1 MLFACRRFAMSAL
14 SDLPTIDP
22 AAVTAFITRWK
33 TAAGGSER
41 ANYQLFI
48 VELCQLLGVPSPD
61 PSGEDSRD
69 HAYVCERRV
78 VFRHGNGSV
87 SQGFIDCYKRG
98 CFVLEAKGSRKA
110 DGQVLSRKMEEAR
123 SQAQNYARALPADS
137 EGRPPFLLIVDV
149 GKTFEL
155 YAEFTRSGAEHT
167 PFPDAQ
173 NHRIPLAGLARP
185 EVQARLRALWLDPM
199 SLDPS
204 RQSAR
209 ATREIADMLA
219 QLAKRLE
226 TRYPAEEVAAFL
238 TRCLFTFFAEDM
250 RLLPERSFTEL
261 LESLQHTPELFVD
274 MVENVWSSMDTGGFC
289 AALRSKLLH
298 FNGKL
303 FKTPHALAL
312 DRDEITALVR
322 AGRADW
328 TQVEPAIFGALL
340 ERALNPDERHSLG
353 AHYTPRAY
361 VERLVLPTVIE
372 PLRRDWENVR
382 AAALL
387 LGNEDKPADAVA
399 LLHEFHYRLCHITVL
414 DPACGSGN
422 FLYVA
427 LEHIKRLE
435 GEVLDMLHHTF
446 QQTSRLE
453 GEGLTVDPHQFLGLE
468 LNPRAAAMA
477 ELVLWIGYLQWHFRT
492 HGHAQPPQPVLRD
505 FKNIECRDAV
515 LSWSQIDPLLD
526 ANGQPCSRW
535 DGKTWKTHPVTGERV
550 PDDSARLPLYRYQHP
565 RPADWP
571 QADFIIGNPPFIGA
585 GPMRAALGDGYV
597 EALRS
602 AYPDVPDSA
611 DLVMFWWEKAANAVR
626 AGHSRRFG
634 LITTNSLK
642 QTFNRR
648 VVQRHL
654 QADPPLKLSFAIP
667 DHPWVDS
674 SDGAAVRIAMTVG
687 SCDKQA
693 GVLQTVTKEW
703 NAGGEGDEVTLA
715 AFSGEVHADL
725 RIGADVASAKTLA
738 ANSGISS
745 AGFKLHGAGFIV
757 TEEQAAELIDMEVNS
772 KQLIKPYRN
781 GRDLADK
788 PRGVFVID
796 AFGFSVESLRE
807 YHPALY
813 QHLAE
818 RVKPERD
825 QNTRAVY
832 RDNWWLFGEPRKEL
846 RRYLM
851 GLACFIATVET
862 TKHRIFQFMDAKI
875 APDNMLVV
883 IAHDQPATLGVLSSR
898 VHALWALAAGGTL
911 EDRPRYNKTRCF
923 ETFPFPALTDAQART
938 IGALAE
944 KIDAHRKKQQAAYPD
959 VTLTG
964 LYNVLE
970 KQRRHTPLN
979 AKEKTL
985 HAHGLAA
992 VLNELHNELDAAVL
1006 EAYGWQDLAGALLG
1020 QPGALTPLVD
1030 KPDAL
1035 AEAEETLLARLAALN
1050 AERAREEQQG
1060 HVRWLRPDF
1069 QAPHASGQQTELDT
1083 DADASNDAAAPRPTP
1098 PQRQPWPSE
1107 LPQQVAAVAQ
1117 LLEHANAPM
1126 TLEQITACFTGK
1138 GKWKQRV
1145 PGIISTLIVL
1155 ARAECCAEDCYRA
1168 I

>member
-226 TRYPAEEVAAFL
+226 TRHPAEEVAAFL

-687 SCDKQA
+687 SSDKQA

-1145 PGIISTLIVL
+1145 PGILEILGALGRVSI
-1155 ARAECCAEDCYRA
+1155 
-1168 I
+1168 

>member
-226 TRYPAEEVAAFL
+226 TRHPAEEVAAFL

-571 QADFIIGNPPFIGA
+571 PADFIIGNPPFIGA

-687 SCDKQA
+687 SSDKQA

-715 AFSGEVHADL
+715 SFSGEIYADL
-725 RIGADVASAKTLA
+725 KMGVDMVRVTPLESN
-738 ANSGISS
+738 ANITSRGLMLFGS
-745 AGFKLHGAGFIV
+745 GFILDRD
-757 TEEQAAELIDMEVNS
+757 TAQRFNS
-772 KQLIKPYRN
+772 SIVRPYVN
-781 GRDLADK
+781 GRDLTDK
-788 PRGVFVID
+788 PRGVYLID
-796 AFGFSVESLRE
+796 TYGFSKDNLRDQ
-807 YHPALY
+807 HPEIY
-813 QHLAE
+813 QWLLVK
-818 RVKPERD
+818 VKPERD
-825 QNTRAVY
+825 QNKDRAI
-832 RDNWWLFGEPRKEL
+832 RENWWLHGRQRPEIRKALQGLPR
-846 RRYLM
+846 
-851 GLACFIATVET
+851 FIATVET
-862 TKHRIFQFMDAKI
+862 AKHRIFQFMDAKI

-1145 PGIISTLIVL
+1145 PGILEILGALGRVSI
-1155 ARAECCAEDCYRA
+1155 
-1168 I
+1168 

>member
-1 MLFACRRFAMSAL
+1 
-14 SDLPTIDP
+14 
-22 AAVTAFITRWK
+22 
-33 TAAGGSER
+33 
-41 ANYQLFI
+41 
-48 VELCQLLGVPSPD
+48 
-61 PSGEDSRD
+61 
-69 HAYVCERRV
+69 
-78 VFRHGNGSV
+78 
-87 SQGFIDCYKRG
+87 
-98 CFVLEAKGSRKA
+98 
-110 DGQVLSRKMEEAR
+110 
-123 SQAQNYARALPADS
+123 
-137 EGRPPFLLIVDV
+137 
-149 GKTFEL
+149 
-155 YAEFTRSGAEHT
+155 
-167 PFPDAQ
+167 
-173 NHRIPLAGLARP
+173 
-185 EVQARLRALWLDPM
+185 
-199 SLDPS
+199 
-204 RQSAR
+204 
-209 ATREIADMLA
+209 
-219 QLAKRLE
+219 
-226 TRYPAEEVAAFL
+226 
-238 TRCLFTFFAEDM
+238 
-250 RLLPERSFTEL
+250 
-261 LESLQHTPELFVD
+261 
-274 MVENVWSSMDTGGFC
+274 
-289 AALRSKLLH
+289 
-298 FNGKL
+298 
-303 FKTPHALAL
+303 
-312 DRDEITALVR
+312 
-322 AGRADW
+322 
-328 TQVEPAIFGALL
+328 
-340 ERALNPDERHSLG
+340 
-353 AHYTPRAY
+353 
-361 VERLVLPTVIE
+361 
-372 PLRRDWENVR
+372 
-382 AAALL
+382 
-387 LGNEDKPADAVA
+387 VA

-571 QADFIIGNPPFIGA
+571 QADFIIGNPPFICA

-611 DLVMFWWEKAANAVR
+611 DLVMFWWEKAACLVR
-626 AGHSRRFG
+626 GGHAKRFG
-634 LITTNSLK
+634 LITTNSIK

-648 VVQRHL
+648 VVQRHVGKTAVPFAAL
-654 QADPPLKLSFAIP
+654 PPETRRAPERHTLGGGEPFGHVPLSGGPVPDLNIVFAIP

-703 NAGGEGDEVTLA
+703 NAGGEGDEVALA
-715 AFSGEVHADL
+715 SFSGEVHADL

-772 KQLIKPYRN
+772 KQLLKPYRN

-796 AFGFSVESLRE
+796 AFGFSAEDLRE
-807 YHPALY
+807 YHPAIY

-851 GLACFIATVET
+851 GLARFIATVET

-923 ETFPFPALTDAQART
+923 ETFPFPTLSDAQAKT
-938 IGALAE
+938 IGARAE

-1030 KPDAL
+1030 KPEAL

-1083 DADASNDAAAPRPTP
+1083 DTDTDASNDAAAPCPTP

-1117 LLEHANAPM
+1117 LLEQANAPM

-1145 PGIISTLIVL
+1145 PGILEILGALGRMSI
-1155 ARAECCAEDCYRA
+1155 
-1168 I
+1168 

>member
-226 TRYPAEEVAAFL
+226 TRHPAEEVAAFL

-571 QADFIIGNPPFIGA
+571 PADFIIGNPPFIGA

-1145 PGIISTLIVL
+1145 PGILEILGALGRVSI
-1155 ARAECCAEDCYRA
+1155 
-1168 I
+1168 

>member
-226 TRYPAEEVAAFL
+226 TRHPAEEVAAFL

-571 QADFIIGNPPFIGA
+571 PADFIIGNPPFIGA

-687 SCDKQA
+687 SSDKQA

-715 AFSGEVHADL
+715 SFSGEIYADL
-725 RIGADVASAKTLA
+725 KMGVDMVRVTPLESN
-738 ANSGISS
+738 ANITSRGLMLFGS
-745 AGFKLHGAGFIV
+745 GFILDRD
-757 TEEQAAELIDMEVNS
+757 TAQRFNS
-772 KQLIKPYRN
+772 SIVRPYVN
-781 GRDLADK
+781 GRDLTDK
-788 PRGVFVID
+788 PRGVYLID
-796 AFGFSVESLRE
+796 TYGFSKDNLRDQ
-807 YHPALY
+807 HPEIY
-813 QHLAE
+813 QWLLVK
-818 RVKPERD
+818 VKPERD
-825 QNTRAVY
+825 QNKDRAI
-832 RDNWWLFGEPRKEL
+832 RENWWLHGRQRPEIRKALQGLPR
-846 RRYLM
+846 
-851 GLACFIATVET
+851 FIATVET
-862 TKHRIFQFMDAKI
+862 AKHRIFQFMDAKI

-923 ETFPFPALTDAQART
+923 ETFPFPVLSAADAEA

-1145 PGIISTLIVL
+1145 PGILEILGALGRVSI
-1155 ARAECCAEDCYRA
+1155 
-1168 I
+1168 

>member
-226 TRYPAEEVAAFL
+226 TRHPAEEVAAFL

-571 QADFIIGNPPFIGA
+571 PADFIIGNPPFIGA

-687 SCDKQA
+687 SSDKQA

-772 KQLIKPYRN
+772 KQ
-781 GRDLADK
+781 
-788 PRGVFVID
+788 
-796 AFGFSVESLRE
+796 
-807 YHPALY
+807 
-813 QHLAE
+813 
-818 RVKPERD
+818 
-825 QNTRAVY
+825 
-832 RDNWWLFGEPRKEL
+832 
-846 RRYLM
+846 
-851 GLACFIATVET
+851 
-862 TKHRIFQFMDAKI
+862 
-875 APDNMLVV
+875 
-883 IAHDQPATLGVLSSR
+883 
-898 VHALWALAAGGTL
+898 
-911 EDRPRYNKTRCF
+911 
-923 ETFPFPALTDAQART
+923 
-938 IGALAE
+938 
-944 KIDAHRKKQQAAYPD
+944 
-959 VTLTG
+959 
-964 LYNVLE
+964 
-970 KQRRHTPLN
+970 
-979 AKEKTL
+979 
-985 HAHGLAA
+985 
-992 VLNELHNELDAAVL
+992 
-1006 EAYGWQDLAGALLG
+1006 
-1020 QPGALTPLVD
+1020 
-1030 KPDAL
+1030 
-1035 AEAEETLLARLAALN
+1035 
-1050 AERAREEQQG
+1050 
-1060 HVRWLRPDF
+1060 
-1069 QAPHASGQQTELDT
+1069 
-1083 DADASNDAAAPRPTP
+1083 
-1098 PQRQPWPSE
+1098 
-1107 LPQQVAAVAQ
+1107 
-1117 LLEHANAPM
+1117 
-1126 TLEQITACFTGK
+1126 
-1138 GKWKQRV
+1138 
-1145 PGIISTLIVL
+1145 
-1155 ARAECCAEDCYRA
+1155 
-1168 I
+1168 

>member
-14 SDLPTIDP
+14 SDLSTIDP

-226 TRYPAEEVAAFL
+226 TRHPAEEVAAFL

-571 QADFIIGNPPFIGA
+571 PADFIIGNPPFIGA

-687 SCDKQA
+687 SSDKQA

-715 AFSGEVHADL
+715 SFSGEIYADL
-725 RIGADVASAKTLA
+725 KMGVDMVRVTPLESN
-738 ANSGISS
+738 ANITSRGLMLFGS
-745 AGFKLHGAGFIV
+745 GFILDRD
-757 TEEQAAELIDMEVNS
+757 TAQRFNS
-772 KQLIKPYRN
+772 SIVRPYVN
-781 GRDLADK
+781 GRDLTDK
-788 PRGVFVID
+788 PRGVYLID
-796 AFGFSVESLRE
+796 TYGFSKDNLRDQ
-807 YHPALY
+807 HPEIY
-813 QHLAE
+813 QWLLVK
-818 RVKPERD
+818 VKPERD
-825 QNTRAVY
+825 QNKDRAI
-832 RDNWWLFGEPRKEL
+832 RENWWLHGRQRPEIRKALQGLPR
-846 RRYLM
+846 
-851 GLACFIATVET
+851 FIATVET
-862 TKHRIFQFMDAKI
+862 AKHRIFQFMDAKI

-1145 PGIISTLIVL
+1145 PGILEILGALGRVSI
-1155 ARAECCAEDCYRA
+1155 
-1168 I
+1168 

>member
-226 TRYPAEEVAAFL
+226 TRHPAEEVAAFL

-571 QADFIIGNPPFIGA
+571 PADFIIGNPPFIGA

-715 AFSGEVHADL
+715 SFSGEIYADL
-725 RIGADVASAKTLA
+725 KMGVDMVRVTPLESN
-738 ANSGISS
+738 ANITSRGLMLFGS
-745 AGFKLHGAGFIV
+745 GFILDRD
-757 TEEQAAELIDMEVNS
+757 TAQRFNS
-772 KQLIKPYRN
+772 SIVRPYVN
-781 GRDLADK
+781 GRDLTDK
-788 PRGVFVID
+788 PRGVYLID
-796 AFGFSVESLRE
+796 TYGFSKDNLRDQ
-807 YHPALY
+807 HPEIY
-813 QHLAE
+813 QWLLVK
-818 RVKPERD
+818 VKPERD
-825 QNTRAVY
+825 QNKDRAI
-832 RDNWWLFGEPRKEL
+832 RENWWLHGRQRPEIRKALQGLPR
-846 RRYLM
+846 
-851 GLACFIATVET
+851 FIATVET
-862 TKHRIFQFMDAKI
+862 AKHRIFQFMDAKI

-1145 PGIISTLIVL
+1145 PGILEILGALGRVSI
-1155 ARAECCAEDCYRA
+1155 
-1168 I
+1168 

>member
-226 TRYPAEEVAAFL
+226 TRHPAEEVAAFL

-453 GEGLTVDPHQFLGLE
+453 GVGLTVDPHQFLGLE

-687 SCDKQA
+687 SSDKQA

-851 GLACFIATVET
+851 GLACFIATV
-862 TKHRIFQFMDAKI
+862 
-875 APDNMLVV
+875 
-883 IAHDQPATLGVLSSR
+883 
-898 VHALWALAAGGTL
+898 
-911 EDRPRYNKTRCF
+911 
-923 ETFPFPALTDAQART
+923 
-938 IGALAE
+938 
-944 KIDAHRKKQQAAYPD
+944 
-959 VTLTG
+959 
-964 LYNVLE
+964 
-970 KQRRHTPLN
+970 
-979 AKEKTL
+979 
-985 HAHGLAA
+985 
-992 VLNELHNELDAAVL
+992 
-1006 EAYGWQDLAGALLG
+1006 
-1020 QPGALTPLVD
+1020 
-1030 KPDAL
+1030 
-1035 AEAEETLLARLAALN
+1035 
-1050 AERAREEQQG
+1050 
-1060 HVRWLRPDF
+1060 
-1069 QAPHASGQQTELDT
+1069 
-1083 DADASNDAAAPRPTP
+1083 
-1098 PQRQPWPSE
+1098 
-1107 LPQQVAAVAQ
+1107 
-1117 LLEHANAPM
+1117 
-1126 TLEQITACFTGK
+1126 
-1138 GKWKQRV
+1138 
-1145 PGIISTLIVL
+1145 
-1155 ARAECCAEDCYRA
+1155 
-1168 I
+1168 

>member
-226 TRYPAEEVAAFL
+226 TRHPAEEVAAFL

-571 QADFIIGNPPFIGA
+571 PADFIIGNPPFIGA

-687 SCDKQA
+687 SSDKQA

-715 AFSGEVHADL
+715 SFSGEIYADL
-725 RIGADVASAKTLA
+725 KMGVDMVRVTPLESN
-738 ANSGISS
+738 ANITSRGLMLFGS
-745 AGFKLHGAGFIV
+745 GFILDRD
-757 TEEQAAELIDMEVNS
+757 TAQRFNS
-772 KQLIKPYRN
+772 SIVRPYVN
-781 GRDLADK
+781 GRDLTDK
-788 PRGVFVID
+788 PRGVYLID
-796 AFGFSVESLRE
+796 TYGFSKDNLRDQ
-807 YHPALY
+807 HPEIY
-813 QHLAE
+813 QWLLVK
-818 RVKPERD
+818 VKPERD
-825 QNTRAVY
+825 QNKDRAI
-832 RDNWWLFGEPRKEL
+832 RENWWLHGRQRPEIRKALQGLPR
-846 RRYLM
+846 
-851 GLACFIATVET
+851 FIATVET
-862 TKHRIFQFMDAKI
+862 AKHRIFQFMDAKI

-923 ETFPFPALTDAQART
+923 ETFPFPVLSAADAEV

-1145 PGIISTLIVL
+1145 PGI
-1155 ARAECCAEDCYRA
+1155 
-1168 I
+1168 

>member
-226 TRYPAEEVAAFL
+226 TRHPAEEVAAFL

-571 QADFIIGNPPFIGA
+571 PADFIIGNPPFIGA

-715 AFSGEVHADL
+715 SFSGEVHADL

-1145 PGIISTLIVL
+1145 PGILEILGALGRVSI
-1155 ARAECCAEDCYRA
+1155 
-1168 I
+1168 

>member
-226 TRYPAEEVAAFL
+226 TRHPAEEVAAFL

-571 QADFIIGNPPFIGA
+571 PADFIIGNPPFIGA

-687 SCDKQA
+687 SSDKQA

-715 AFSGEVHADL
+715 SFSGEIYADL
-725 RIGADVASAKTLA
+725 KMGVDMVRVTPLESN
-738 ANSGISS
+738 ANITSRGLMLFGS
-745 AGFKLHGAGFIV
+745 GFILDRD
-757 TEEQAAELIDMEVNS
+757 TAQRFNS
-772 KQLIKPYRN
+772 SIVRPYVN
-781 GRDLADK
+781 GRDLTDK
-788 PRGVFVID
+788 PRGVYLID
-796 AFGFSVESLRE
+796 TYGFSKDNLRDQ
-807 YHPALY
+807 HPEIY
-813 QHLAE
+813 QWLLVK
-818 RVKPERD
+818 VKPERD
-825 QNTRAVY
+825 QNKDRAI
-832 RDNWWLFGEPRKEL
+832 RENWWLHGRQRPEIRKALQGLPR
-846 RRYLM
+846 
-851 GLACFIATVET
+851 FIATVET
-862 TKHRIFQFMDAKI
+862 AKHRIFQFMDAKI

-923 ETFPFPALTDAQART
+923 ETFPFPVLSAADAEV

-1145 PGIISTLIVL
+1145 PGILEILGALGRVSI
-1155 ARAECCAEDCYRA
+1155 
-1168 I
+1168 

>member
-1 MLFACRRFAMSAL
+1 MVFAQPLFAMT
-14 SDLPTIDP
+14 DLPAIAP
-22 AAVTAFITRWK
+22 ANVDTFITRWK

-226 TRYPAEEVAAFL
+226 TRHPAEEVAAFL

-312 DRDEITALVR
+312 DRDEIAALVR

-515 LSWSQIDPLLD
+515 LRWSQIDPLLD

-715 AFSGEVHADL
+715 SFSGEIYADL
-725 RIGADVASAKTLA
+725 KMGVDMVRVTPLESN
-738 ANSGISS
+738 ANITSRGLMLFGS
-745 AGFKLHGAGFIV
+745 GFILDRD
-757 TEEQAAELIDMEVNS
+757 TAQRFNS
-772 KQLIKPYRN
+772 SIVRPYVN
-781 GRDLADK
+781 GRDLTDK
-788 PRGVFVID
+788 PRGVYLID
-796 AFGFSVESLRE
+796 TYGFSKDNLRDQ
-807 YHPALY
+807 HPEIY
-813 QHLAE
+813 QWLLVK
-818 RVKPERD
+818 VKPERD
-825 QNTRAVY
+825 QNKDRAI
-832 RDNWWLFGEPRKEL
+832 RENWWLHGRQRPEIRKALQGLPR
-846 RRYLM
+846 
-851 GLACFIATVET
+851 FIATVET
-862 TKHRIFQFMDAKI
+862 AKHRIFQFMDAKI

-898 VHALWALAAGGTL
+898 VHALWALATGSRLGVGN
-911 EDRPRYNKTRCF
+911 DPRYNKTRCF
-923 ETFPFPALTDAQART
+923 ETFPFPALSDAQAHT

-1006 EAYGWQDLAGALLG
+1006 EAYGWQDLAGTLLG

-1030 KPDAL
+1030 KPEAL

-1083 DADASNDAAAPRPTP
+1083 DTDASNDAAAPCPTP

-1117 LLEHANAPM
+1117 LLEQANAPM

-1145 PGIISTLIVL
+1145 PGILEILGALGRMSI
-1155 ARAECCAEDCYRA
+1155 
-1168 I
+1168 

>member
-1 MLFACRRFAMSAL
+1 MTE
-14 SDLPTIDP
+14 LPAIVP
-22 AAVTAFITRWK
+22 AAVSAFITRWK

-48 VELCQLLGVPSPD
+48 VELCQLLGVPSPE

-78 VFRHGNGSV
+78 IFRRGNGSV

-123 SQAQNYARALPADS
+123 SQAENYARALPADS
-137 EGRPPFLLIVDV
+137 EGRPPFLLIIDV

-155 YAEFTRSGAEHT
+155 YADFTRSGAEHT

-173 NHRIPLAGLARP
+173 NHRIPLAALAQP
-185 EVQARLRALWLDPM
+185 DVQARLRALWLDPM

-204 RQSAR
+204 RHAAR

-226 TRYPAEEVAAFL
+226 TRHPAADVAAFL

-261 LESLQHTPELFVD
+261 LEGLQHTPELFAD
-274 MVENVWSSMDTGGFC
+274 MVESVWRSMDTGGFC

-312 DRDEITALVR
+312 DRDEIAALVR

-387 LGNEDKPADAVA
+387 LSNEDKPADAVA
-399 LLHEFHYRLCHITVL
+399 LLHAFHYQLCHITVL

-515 LSWSQIDPLLD
+515 LSWSQIEPQRD
-526 ANGQPCSRW
+526 AQGQPITRW
-535 DGKTWKTHPVTGERV
+535 DGKTWKTHPSTGERV
-550 PDDSARLPLYRYQHP
+550 PDDSARLPVYVYHAP

-571 QADFIIGNPPFIGA
+571 HADFIIGNPPFIGA

-602 AYPDVPDSA
+602 AYPDVPDSV
-611 DLVMFWWEKAANAVR
+611 DLVMFWWEKSAQAVR
-626 AGHSRRFG
+626 AGQARRFG

-648 VVQRHL
+648 VLQRHL
-654 QADPPLKLSFAIP
+654 QAEPPLKLAFAVP

-674 SDGAAVRIAMTVG
+674 ADGAAVRIAMTVG
-687 SCDKQA
+687 CL
-693 GVLQTVTKEW
+693 GVPNGLLQTVTKEW
-703 NAGGEGDEVTLA
+703 NEGGEGDEVALA
-715 AFSGEVHADL
+715 SLTGEVHADL
-725 RIGADVASAKTLA
+725 RIGADVAGAKTLK

-745 AGFKLHGAGFIV
+745 PGFKLHGAGFIV
-757 TEEQAAELIDMEVNS
+757 TEEQAAALIAMDASSQV
-772 KQLIKPYRN
+772 LIKPYRN

-788 PRGVFVID
+788 PRGVLVID
-796 AFGFSVESLRE
+796 AFGFAPEQLRAC
-807 YHPALY
+807 HPAIY
-813 QHLAE
+813 QHIAE

-825 QNTRAVY
+825 QNARAVY
-832 RDNWWLFGEPRKEL
+832 RDNWWLFGEPKRAAALFNEFAPVYCYG
-846 RRYLM
+846 RNNQTPGISIPGCRYR
-851 GLACFIATVET
+851 A
-862 TKHRIFQFMDAKI
+862 RQY
-875 APDNMLVV
+875 
-883 IAHDQPATLGVLSSR
+883 
-898 VHALWALAAGGTL
+898 AGG
-911 EDRPRYNKTRCF
+911 DCPRPPRHSGRAVQPRPRTM
-923 ETFPFPALTDAQART
+923 
-938 IGALAE
+938 GAG
-944 KIDAHRKKQQAAYPD
+944 RW
-959 VTLTG
+959 
-964 LYNVLE
+964 
-970 KQRRHTPLN
+970 RHTGRPPSLQQNPLFRN
-979 AKEKTL
+979 L
-985 HAHGLAA
+985 
-992 VLNELHNELDAAVL
+992 
-1006 EAYGWQDLAGALLG
+1006 
-1020 QPGALTPLVD
+1020 PL
-1030 KPDAL
+1030 P
-1035 AEAEETLLARLAALN
+1035 R
-1050 AERAREEQQG
+1050 AERRRRRG
-1060 HVRWLRPDF
+1060 HRRTGGKNRRPS
-1069 QAPHASGQQTELDT
+1069 QKTTSRPRRCHPH
-1083 DADASNDAAAPRPTP
+1083 RP
-1098 PQRQPWPSE
+1098 
-1107 LPQQVAAVAQ
+1107 
-1117 LLEHANAPM
+1117 
-1126 TLEQITACFTGK
+1126 I
-1138 GKWKQRV
+1138 
-1145 PGIISTLIVL
+1145 
-1155 ARAECCAEDCYRA
+1155 
-1168 I
+1168 

>member
-1 MLFACRRFAMSAL
+1 MVFAQPLFAMT
-14 SDLPTIDP
+14 DLPAIAP
-22 AAVTAFITRWK
+22 ANVDAFITRWK

-226 TRYPAEEVAAFL
+226 TRHPAEEVAAFL

-312 DRDEITALVR
+312 DRDEIAALVR

-515 LSWSQIDPLLD
+515 LRWSQIDPLLD

-703 NAGGEGDEVTLA
+703 NAGGEGDEVALA
-715 AFSGEVHADL
+715 SFSGEVHADL

-772 KQLIKPYRN
+772 KQLLKPYRN

-796 AFGFSVESLRE
+796 AFGFSAEDLRE
-807 YHPALY
+807 YHPTIY

-851 GLACFIATVET
+851 GLARFIATVET

-923 ETFPFPALTDAQART
+923 ETFPFPALSDAQART

-1030 KPDAL
+1030 KPEAL

-1083 DADASNDAAAPRPTP
+1083 DTDASNDAAAPCPTP

-1117 LLEHANAPM
+1117 LLEQANAPM

-1145 PGIISTLIVL
+1145 PGILEILGALGRVSI
-1155 ARAECCAEDCYRA
+1155 
-1168 I
+1168 

>member
-226 TRYPAEEVAAFL
+226 TRHPAEEVAAFL

-571 QADFIIGNPPFIGA
+571 PADFIIGNPPFIGA

-687 SCDKQA
+687 SSDKQA

-715 AFSGEVHADL
+715 SFSGEIYADL
-725 RIGADVASAKTLA
+725 KMGVDMVRVTPLESN
-738 ANSGISS
+738 ANITSRGLMLFGS
-745 AGFKLHGAGFIV
+745 GFILDRD
-757 TEEQAAELIDMEVNS
+757 TAQRFNS
-772 KQLIKPYRN
+772 SIVRPYVN
-781 GRDLADK
+781 GRDLTDK
-788 PRGVFVID
+788 PRGVYLID
-796 AFGFSVESLRE
+796 TYGFSKDNLRDQ
-807 YHPALY
+807 HPEIY
-813 QHLAE
+813 QWLLVK
-818 RVKPERD
+818 VKPERD
-825 QNTRAVY
+825 QNKDRAI
-832 RDNWWLFGEPRKEL
+832 RENWWLHGRQRPEIRKALQGLPR
-846 RRYLM
+846 
-851 GLACFIATVET
+851 FIATVET
-862 TKHRIFQFMDAKI
+862 AKHRIFQFMDAKI

-883 IAHDQPATLGVLSSR
+883 IAHDQPATLGVLWACSPAASTHCGR
-898 VHALWALAAGGTL
+898 WRQVALWKIVRATTKPAALKPFLSRRSPT
-911 EDRPRYNKTRCF
+911 PR
-923 ETFPFPALTDAQART
+923 PALSARW
-938 IGALAE
+938 
-944 KIDAHRKKQQAAYPD
+944 RKKS
-959 VTLTG
+959 
-964 LYNVLE
+964 
-970 KQRRHTPLN
+970 TPT
-979 AKEKTL
+979 AKNNK
-985 HAHGLAA
+985 
-992 VLNELHNELDAAVL
+992 
-1006 EAYGWQDLAGALLG
+1006 
-1020 QPGALTPLVD
+1020 PLTPTSPSPACITCW
-1030 KPDAL
+1030 KNN
-1035 AEAEETLLARLAALN
+1035 AA
-1050 AERAREEQQG
+1050 
-1060 HVRWLRPDF
+1060 
-1069 QAPHASGQQTELDT
+1069 T
-1083 DADASNDAAAPRPTP
+1083 PR
-1098 PQRQPWPSE
+1098 
-1107 LPQQVAAVAQ
+1107 
-1117 LLEHANAPM
+1117 
-1126 TLEQITACFTGK
+1126 
-1138 GKWKQRV
+1138 
-1145 PGIISTLIVL
+1145 
-1155 ARAECCAEDCYRA
+1155 
-1168 I
+1168 

>member
-1 MLFACRRFAMSAL
+1 MVFAQPLFAMT
-14 SDLPTIDP
+14 DLPAIAP
-22 AAVTAFITRWK
+22 ANVDAFITRWK

-226 TRYPAEEVAAFL
+226 TRHPAEEVAAFL

-274 MVENVWSSMDTGGFC
+274 MVESVWRSMDTGGFC

-312 DRDEITALVR
+312 DRDEIAALVR

-515 LSWSQIDPLLD
+515 LRWSQIDPLLD

-715 AFSGEVHADL
+715 SFSGEIYADL
-725 RIGADVASAKTLA
+725 KMGVDMVRVTPLESN
-738 ANSGISS
+738 ANITSRGLMLFGS
-745 AGFKLHGAGFIV
+745 GFILDRD
-757 TEEQAAELIDMEVNS
+757 TAQRFNS
-772 KQLIKPYRN
+772 SIVRPYVN
-781 GRDLADK
+781 GRDLTDK
-788 PRGVFVID
+788 PRGVYLID
-796 AFGFSVESLRE
+796 TYGFSKDNLRDQ
-807 YHPALY
+807 HPEIY
-813 QHLAE
+813 QWLLVK
-818 RVKPERD
+818 VKPERD
-825 QNTRAVY
+825 QNKDRAI
-832 RDNWWLFGEPRKEL
+832 RENWWLHGRQRPEIRKALQGLPR
-846 RRYLM
+846 
-851 GLACFIATVET
+851 FIATVET
-862 TKHRIFQFMDAKI
+862 AKHRIFQFMDAKI

-923 ETFPFPALTDAQART
+923 ETFPFPALSDAQART

-1006 EAYGWQDLAGALLG
+1006 EAYGWQDLAGTLLS

-1083 DADASNDAAAPRPTP
+1083 DTDASNDAAAPCPTP

-1117 LLEHANAPM
+1117 LLEQANAPM

-1145 PGIISTLIVL
+1145 PGILEILGALGRVSI
-1155 ARAECCAEDCYRA
+1155 
-1168 I
+1168 

>member
-226 TRYPAEEVAAFL
+226 TRHPAEEVAAFL

-274 MVENVWSSMDTGGFC
+274 MVESVWRSMDTGGFC

-571 QADFIIGNPPFIGA
+571 PADFIIGNPPFIGA

-687 SCDKQA
+687 SSDKQA

-715 AFSGEVHADL
+715 SFSGEIYADL
-725 RIGADVASAKTLA
+725 KMGVDMVRVTPLESN
-738 ANSGISS
+738 ANITSRGLMLFGS
-745 AGFKLHGAGFIV
+745 GFILDRD
-757 TEEQAAELIDMEVNS
+757 TAQRFNS
-772 KQLIKPYRN
+772 SIVRPYVN
-781 GRDLADK
+781 GRDLTDK
-788 PRGVFVID
+788 PRGVYLID
-796 AFGFSVESLRE
+796 TYGFSKDNLRDQ
-807 YHPALY
+807 HPEIY
-813 QHLAE
+813 QWLLVK
-818 RVKPERD
+818 VKPERD
-825 QNTRAVY
+825 QNKDRAI
-832 RDNWWLFGEPRKEL
+832 RENWWLHGRQRPEIRKALQGLPR
-846 RRYLM
+846 
-851 GLACFIATVET
+851 FIATVET
-862 TKHRIFQFMDAKI
+862 AKHRIFQFMDAKI

-1145 PGIISTLIVL
+1145 PGILEILGALGRVSI
-1155 ARAECCAEDCYRA
+1155 
-1168 I
+1168 